1 MVDTGYPHQHS
12 NYRWVILLIA
22 TLAQACA
29 CFFVQGIGTI
39 AIFIQQDWK
48 LSALQV
54 GLLVSAAQLVPIIGL
69 LIAGELLDRFNERKV
84 VGIGTCVVA
93 AALCGAVFAES
104 YLVLLL
110 FLLIV
115 GAGYSTAQPG
125 GSKSV
130 SSWFARQ
137 QRGFAMGI
145 RQAGLP
151 LGGALS
157 AALLPYV
164 ATRWGWQW
172 SFLAG
177 GLVALLGALIFLV
190 FYRSASPDR
199 PTTLQPAARDLKT
212 TVLSRFSMLKEPA
225 MKQITVSGVSLVSV
239 QYGILIFTAL
249 YLHERADLSITAAAS
264 LLFIAQSAGV
274 AGRIILAAWSD
285 GCQSGRYFPVLT
297 CMVAI
302 IPGLLLLMWMPMHSF
317 TLLGLLA
324 GWLGFFGFGWY
335 GPWVAYVAESAP
347 ADKTGFALGLAMACN
362 QVAIVLM
369 PPALGLLKDLTHS
382 YVPGWSLLI
391 VMTVMALVTSA
402 RSLGSISRHA
412 KSPHEPPSEQ
422 GPP

>member
-1 MVDTGYPHQHS
+1 MIATANPLHQS
-12 NYRWVILLIA
+12 GYRWVILLIA
-22 TLAQACA
+22 TIAQASA
-29 CFFVQGIGTI
+29 CFFVQGIG
-39 AIFIQQDWK
+39 AVALFVQHDWN
-48 LSALQV
+48 LSTLQI
-54 GLLVSAAQLVPIIGL
+54 GLLVSAAQLVPIVGL
-69 LIAGELLDRFNERKV
+69 LVAGELLDRFDERKV
-84 VGIGTCVVA
+84 VGIGTLVVA
-93 AALCGAVFAES
+93 AALCGAMFADN

-110 FLLIV
+110 FLVVV

-130 SSWFARQ
+130 SSWFAKH

-157 AALLPYV
+157 AVLLPYI

-177 GLVALLGALIFLV
+177 GLVALAGALLFLT
-190 FYRSASPDR
+190 FYRSASPEKH
-199 PTTLQPAARDLKT
+199 TASAPAAQDLKAT
-212 TVLSRFSMLKEPA
+212 LLLRFSMLKEPT
-225 MKQITVSGVSLVSV
+225 MKKIMISGISLISV

-249 YLHERADLSITAAAS
+249 YLYERLDLSITAAAS
-264 LLFIAQSAGV
+264 LLFIAQGAGV

-285 GCQSGRYFPVLT
+285 RCQSGRYFPVLT
-297 CMVAI
+297 CMLAI
-302 IPGLLLLMWMPMHSF
+302 ILGLLLLIWMPMHSF
-317 TLLGLLA
+317 LLLGLLA

-382 YVPGWSLLI
+382 YIPGWSLL
-391 VMTVMALVTSA
+391 VTMTLAALVISA
-402 RSLGSISRHA
+402 RSAWSFPGLAEGR
-412 KSPHEPPSEQ
+412 K
-422 GPP
+422 